1 LGATGLASNREE
13 YRDRLREQPDEQLD
27 AWVSELMRDVA
38 ARRGVQRVITELEE
52 TARLDEP
59 TVRRAFARGG
69 GAPATI
75 GRDPAGGL
83 MVPATSLHF
92 LVPGM
97 RAVLPD
103 VRDRLIAFLVA
114 GFDEIVYV

>member
-1 LGATGLASNREE
+1 LGATGLSANPGE
-13 YRDRLREQPDEQLD
+13 YGERLREQSDEQLD
-27 AWVSELMRDVA
+27 AWVAELMRDVA
-38 ARRGVQRVITELEE
+38 ARRGVGRVVSEIEK

-59 TVRRAFARGG
+59 TLRRIFARGG

-75 GRDPAGGL
+75 GRGPAGL
-83 MVPATSLHF
+83 VMPAASLHF

-103 VRDRLIAFLVA
+103 ARDRLIAFLVA
-114 GFDEIVYV
+114 SFDEIVYV